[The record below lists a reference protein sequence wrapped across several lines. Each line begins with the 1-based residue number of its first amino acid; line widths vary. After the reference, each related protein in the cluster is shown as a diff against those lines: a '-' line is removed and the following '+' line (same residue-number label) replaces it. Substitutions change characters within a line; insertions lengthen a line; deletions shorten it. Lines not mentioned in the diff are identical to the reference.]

1 MILKNF
7 FKDIIKLAV
16 TNEDLLPVE
25 NIMLHIRM
33 RGLKKLTST
42 DRRKIVFMAVPFAWL
57 MQLLLFPFAVLSY
70 IRSFIMSLAGAFIPY
85 YVFGFKTQ
93 AEFFMLS
100 LLLWALMN
108 YKPLYCAASEFFI
121 DLLDLLSFGSL
132 TILAVYAYST
142 LPKSRHM
149 EFLTN
154 KNYSL
159 VSHFC
164 ATRQIFGGDY
174 EPAWESYFSGLAI
187 KYLNN
192 KEALQMEVEKY
203 WEDIGQPNNL
213 YETHYPHNLDY

>member
-1 MILKNF
+1 MIIKNF

-42 DRRKIVFMAVPFAWL
+42 DR
-57 MQLLLFPFAVLSY
+57 LSY